1 MMFCDFLDRYIIDSV
16 AKSVFSNHVAVWMVE
31 PSTKFGV
38 RIKAH
43 IRRLVGKMDN
53 KAPSRVGGT
62 LNGFVHFENVGS
74 EDVRSRKGDYFEAL
88 RAPGTNHANYR
99 IVANR

>member
-1 MMFCDFLDRYIIDSV
+1 MFFWFFRHSRQFNWLPDDVLRFPRQVYNCLGCKECFLIC
-16 AKSVFSNHVAVWMVE
+16 SNHVAVWMVE

-62 LNGFVHFENVGS
+62 LNVFVRF
-74 EDVRSRKGDYFEAL
+74 
-88 RAPGTNHANYR
+88 
-99 IVANR
+99 